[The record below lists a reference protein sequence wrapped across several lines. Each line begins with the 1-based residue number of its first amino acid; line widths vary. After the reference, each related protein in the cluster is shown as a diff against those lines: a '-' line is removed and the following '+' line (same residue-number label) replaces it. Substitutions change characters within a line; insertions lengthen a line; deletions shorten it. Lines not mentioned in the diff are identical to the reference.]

1 MLHLLYRI
9 EMGIYLMD
17 SHKIRVLKE
26 SLDKAL
32 EELNVNLEFE
42 RNCTPRPEL
51 EDYIHEVGKQVFYV
65 LSEFE
70 DAILKALKD

>member
-1 MLHLLYRI
+1 
-9 EMGIYLMD
+9 MD
-17 SHKIRVLKE
+17 SHKVKVLKE

-32 EELNVNLEFE
+32 IDFNANLEFE
-42 RNCTPRPEL
+42 RKCTPRPEL
-51 EDYIHEVGKQVFYV
+51 EDYICEVGKHVFYV